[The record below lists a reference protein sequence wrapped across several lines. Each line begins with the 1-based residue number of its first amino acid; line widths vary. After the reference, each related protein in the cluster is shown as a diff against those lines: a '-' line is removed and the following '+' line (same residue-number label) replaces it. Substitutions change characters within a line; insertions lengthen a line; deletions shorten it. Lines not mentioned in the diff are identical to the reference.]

1 MDIDT
6 LGSTK
11 QENLGKICPI
21 KVKTFKMNKES
32 EK

>member
-11 QENLGKICPI
+11 QDNRENLFPI
-21 KVKTFKMNKES
+21 EVKTFKMNKES